1 MGTRTVELVELESAV
16 VDEGGSA
23 GAFGWVRWDRIGVV
37 YASDVRHSVAS
48 ESCRPN
54 TEIPTEKPTSSRSA
68 SFSIFPTALV
78 ESHPQIMNFMIRL
91 GWTPNEVHSSPLY
104 SSSVVEELKASAFS
118 SYRIIMMS

>member
-1 MGTRTVELVELESAV
+1 MELVELESAV

-37 YASDVRHSVAS
+37 YANDVRHSVAS
-48 ESCRPN
+48 ESCRPS

-68 SFSIFPTALV
+68 SFLIFPAALV

-91 GWTPNEVHSSPLY
+91 GWTPNEVHLSPLY
-104 SSSVVEELKASAFS
+104 PSSVVEELKASAFS

>member
-1 MGTRTVELVELESAV
+1 VELVELVKPESAV

-68 SFSIFPTALV
+68 SFSIFPMALV
-78 ESHPQIMNFMIRL
+78 EKPSPNHEFYDSSRL
-91 GWTPNEVHSSPLY
+91 D
-104 SSSVVEELKASAFS
+104 A
-118 SYRIIMMS
+118 